1 MHKTLL
7 RAGCALALAA
17 PWAAQADTA
26 SDIAALRKEI
36 ETLRSSYE
44 ERLQSLEQRLKAAE
58 AATSPNWGAQSA
70 TTAAAGAPPPA
81 PAEPAPNAANA
92 ANAAAAATGNGFN
105 PSISLI
111 LSGLYARTS
120 QDPSRYAIT

>member
-7 RAGCALALAA
+7 RAGCALALAT

-58 AATSPNWGAQSA
+58 GATSPNWGAPSA
-70 TTAAAGAPPPA
+70 ATAATADTAVVVPPDPTAVRAGGRSCATDRHRRGPVPA
-81 PAEPAPNAANA
+81 RSEE
-92 ANAAAAATGNGFN
+92 
-105 PSISLI
+105 
-111 LSGLYARTS
+111 
-120 QDPSRYAIT
+120 